1 MNQRRQGHSAVR
13 ASFVSGHAEQ
23 IHKSRTRTKQM
34 GLGGTCFLLQNVQ
47 SKLQRTFGHRVKLKT
62 KRLKLPGHM
71 KGNLVHMTSNEIEW
85 TLDTT
90 SRGAHALDF
99 QGILLTSKCWKA
111 LDFGP
116 ALAFFLSILWVTP
129 LSPMFLHT
137 IDTSAAAK
145 LLQSC
150 LTL

>member
-1 MNQRRQGHSAVR
+1 
-13 ASFVSGHAEQ
+13 
-23 IHKSRTRTKQM
+23 
-34 GLGGTCFLLQNVQ
+34 
-47 SKLQRTFGHRVKLKT
+47 
-62 KRLKLPGHM
+62 M
-71 KGNLVHMTSNEIEW
+71 KGNLVHMSSNEIEW

-90 SRGAHALDF
+90 PRGAHALDF